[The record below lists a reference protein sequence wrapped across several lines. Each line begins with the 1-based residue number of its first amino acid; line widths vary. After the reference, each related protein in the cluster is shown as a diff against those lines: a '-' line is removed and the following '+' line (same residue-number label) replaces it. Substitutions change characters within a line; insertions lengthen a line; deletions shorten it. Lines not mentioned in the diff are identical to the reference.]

1 MSKILVVV
9 ESPAKAKTIG
19 KFLGKKYIVKAS
31 MGHVRDLPK
40 SQFAVDV
47 ENDFDVKYITIR
59 GKGDLIRE
67 LKNTAQKSDRVL
79 LATDP
84 DREGEAI
91 AWHLRELLNI
101 PAGEKCRIEF
111 NEITKKTISDSVKHP
126 REIDQ
131 KLVEAQQTRR
141 VLDRLVGYKL
151 SPLLWRKIRK
161 GLSAGRVQSVTV
173 RLICDREEE
182 INNFVSEEYWT
193 LTAKLSKQ
201 KSVFE
206 AKLYKIDDK
215 KAELKNEGQVKTI
228 IADIGK
234 EDFYVEKVNKRQQK
248 RNPAPPF
255 ITSTLQQEA
264 YRKLNFAAKKT
275 MLIAQQLYEG
285 IDLSKTE
292 GTVGLITYMRTDS
305 TRVSDEAKTETAKYI
320 EETYG
325 KEYLPDKPREYSLK
339 GKIQGGHECIRPTLA
354 DRTPDSIKSFL
365 SNEQYKLYKLI
376 WSRFIASQAA
386 SAVVDVTTVELSVKK
401 YIFKANGSVV
411 VFPGFTKIYIED
423 KDDEGKEEEGF
434 LPLIKEKDK
443 IAAQDLMPKQHFT
456 QPLPR
461 YSEAT
466 LIKTLEENGIGRP
479 STYAPILDTIVTRG
493 YVVKRQKQ
501 YFPTELGFVVID
513 LLKNFFPEI
522 INIEFTA
529 NLEGQLDS
537 VEIGEADWKQI
548 LNVFYG
554 PFQKELEVAE
564 QEIGQIEIADE
575 ESDVIC
581 EKCGRNMVIKMG
593 RFGKFL
599 ACPGFPDCRNT
610 KPLLAETGAACP
622 KCNEGRVV
630 VRATRKGKRFFGCS
644 KYPKCDYVSWD
655 EPVEGKCPECESNLS
670 IKRSRAG
677 DKIVCSNKECK
688 YEKEI
693 KKVEA

>member
-47 ENDFDVKYITIR
+47 ENDFNVKYITIR

-67 LKNTAQKSDRVL
+67 LKSTALKSDRVL

-206 AKLYKIDDK
+206 AKLFKIDDK

-228 IADIGK
+228 IAEIGS

-325 KEYLPDKPREYSLK
+325 KEYLPDKPREYSSK
-339 GKIQGGHECIRPTLA
+339 GKIQGAHECIRPTYS
-354 DRTPDSIKSFL
+354 DRTPDSIKNFL

-423 KDDEGKEEEGF
+423 KDDEGKEEDGF
-434 LPLIKEKDK
+434 LPLIQEKDK
-443 IAAQDLMPKQHFT
+443 IAAQELIPKQHFT

-537 VEIGEADWKQI
+537 VEVGEADWKQI

-610 KPLLAETGAACP
+610 KPLLAETGVACP
-622 KCNEGRVV
+622 KCKEGRVV

-644 KYPKCDYVSWD
+644 NYPKCDYVSWD
-655 EPVEGKCPECESNLS
+655 EPVEGKCPECDSSLS

-688 YEKEI
+688 YEKEL

>member
-1 MSKILVVV
+1 LSKILVVV

-47 ENDFDVKYITIR
+47 ENDFNVKYITIR
-59 GKGDLIRE
+59 GKGDLIKE
-67 LKNTAQKSDRVL
+67 LKSTAIKSDMVL

-141 VLDRLVGYKL
+141 VLDRIVGYKL

-161 GLSAGRVQSVTV
+161 GLSAGRVQSVAV

-193 LTAKLSKQ
+193 LTAKLNKL

-206 AKLYKIDDK
+206 AKLYKIDNK
-215 KAELKNEGQVKTI
+215 KAELKNEEQVNNI
-228 IADIGK
+228 IAEIGK

-305 TRVSDEAKTETAKYI
+305 TRVSDEAKTETSQYI
-320 EETYG
+320 EETFG
-325 KEYLPDKPREYSLK
+325 KEYLPDKPRVYSAK
-339 GKIQGGHECIRPTLA
+339 GKVQGAHECIRPTLA
-354 DRTPDSIKSFL
+354 ERTPESVKKFL

-401 YIFKANGSVV
+401 YIFKANGSIV

-434 LPLIKEKDK
+434 LPVIQEKDT
-443 IAAQDLMPKQHFT
+443 IGVQQLIPKQHYT

-575 ESDVIC
+575 ESDVAC

-610 KPLLAETGAACP
+610 KPLLSETGVACP
-622 KCNEGRVV
+622 KCKEGRVV

-644 KYPKCDYVSWD
+644 KYPNCDYVSWD
-655 EPVEGKCPECESNLS
+655 EPVEGKCPECDSDLL
-670 IKRSRAG
+670 IKRSRTG
-677 DKIVCSNKECK
+677 DRIICSNKECK

-693 KKVEA
+693 KKIEG

>member
-1 MSKILVVV
+1 MTKILVVV

-40 SQFAVDV
+40 SQLAVDV
-47 ENDFDVKYITIR
+47 ENDFSVKYITIR
-59 GKGDLIRE
+59 GKGDLIKE
-67 LKNTAQKSDRVL
+67 LKSTALKSDKVL

-91 AWHLRELLNI
+91 AWHLQELLNI
-101 PAGEKCRIEF
+101 PGDEKCRIEF
-111 NEITKKTISDSVKHP
+111 NEITKKTITDSVKNP
-126 REIDQ
+126 REIDK

-161 GLSAGRVQSVTV
+161 GLSAGRVQSVAV

-182 INNFVSEEYWT
+182 IEKFVSEEYWT
-193 LTAKLSKQ
+193 LTAKLNKQ
-201 KSVFE
+201 KSIFE
-206 AKLYKIDDK
+206 AKLYKINNH
-215 KAELKNEGQVKTI
+215 KAELKNEEQVKNI
-228 IADIGK
+228 ITDIGK
-234 EDFYVEKVNKRQQK
+234 EEFYVEKVNKRQQK

-264 YRKLNFAAKKT
+264 YRKLNYAAKKT

-305 TRVSDEAKTETAKYI
+305 TRVSDEAKTETAQYI
-320 EETYG
+320 EENLG
-325 KEYLPDKPREYSLK
+325 KEYLPEKSRVYTSK
-339 GKIQGGHECIRPTLA
+339 GKVQGAHECIRPTLA
-354 DRTPDSIKSFL
+354 ARTPDSIKEYL
-365 SNEQYKLYKLI
+365 SSEQYKLYKLI

-386 SAVVDVTTVELSVKK
+386 SAIVDVTTVELSVKQ
-401 YIFKANGSVV
+401 YSFKASGTALI
-411 VFPGFTKIYIED
+411 FPGFTKIYIED
-423 KDDEGKEEEGF
+423 RDDDSKDEEGF
-434 LPLIKEKDK
+434 LPVIQEKDR
-443 IAAQDLMPKQHFT
+443 IEVRQLIPKQHFT
-456 QPLPR
+456 QPQPR

-529 NLEGQLDS
+529 NLEDQLDS
-537 VEIGEADWKQI
+537 VELGETASKEI
-548 LNVFYG
+548 LNMFYQ
-554 PFQKELEVAE
+554 PFQKELETADK
-564 QEIGQIEIADE
+564 EIGQIEIADE

-599 ACPGFPDCRNT
+599 ACPGFPECRNT
-610 KPLLAETGAACP
+610 KPLLAETGVSCP
-622 KCNEGRVV
+622 KCGDGRVV

-644 KYPKCDYVSWD
+644 KYPTCEYVSWD
-655 EPVEGKCPECESNLS
+655 EPAEGKCPECGGHLL
-670 IKRSRAG
+670 IKRGRAG
-677 DKIVCSNKECK
+677 DRIICSNKECK

-693 KKVEA
+693 KKVEG

>member
-1 MSKILVVV
+1 MTKILVVV

-47 ENDFDVKYITIR
+47 ENDFSVKYITIR
-59 GKGDLIRE
+59 GKGDLIKE
-67 LKNTAQKSDRVL
+67 LKSTALKSDRVL

-91 AWHLRELLNI
+91 AWHLQELLNI
-101 PAGEKCRIEF
+101 PDGEKCRIEF
-111 NEITKKTISDSVKHP
+111 NEITKKTITDSVKNP
-126 REIDQ
+126 REIDK

-161 GLSAGRVQSVTV
+161 GLSAGRVQSVAV

-182 INNFVSEEYWT
+182 IEKFVSEEYWT

-201 KSVFE
+201 KSIFE
-206 AKLYKIDDK
+206 AKLAKINNH
-215 KAELKNEGQVKTI
+215 KADLKNEEQVNNI
-228 IADIGK
+228 IADIDK
-234 EDFYVEKVNKRQQK
+234 EEFYVEKVNKRQQK

-264 YRKLNFAAKKT
+264 YRKLNYAAKKT

-305 TRVSDEAKTETAKYI
+305 TRVSDEAKTETAQYI
-320 EETYG
+320 EENLG
-325 KEYLPDKPREYSLK
+325 KEYLPDKPRVYTSK
-339 GKIQGGHECIRPTLA
+339 GKVQGAHECIRPTLSA
-354 DRTPDSIKSFL
+354 RTPDSMKQYL
-365 SNEQYKLYKLI
+365 SSEQYKLYKLI

-386 SAVVDVTTVELSVKK
+386 SAIVDVTTVELSVKQ
-401 YIFKANGSVV
+401 YSFKASGTAMI
-411 VFPGFTKIYIED
+411 FPGFTKIYIED
-423 KDDEGKEEEGF
+423 RDDEGKDDEGF
-434 LPLIKEKDK
+434 LPVIQEKDR
-443 IAAQDLMPKQHFT
+443 IEVRQLIPKQHFT
-456 QPLPR
+456 QPQPR

-479 STYAPILDTIVTRG
+479 STYAPILDTIITRG

-529 NLEGQLDS
+529 NLENQLDS
-537 VEIGEADWKQI
+537 VEIGEAASKEI
-548 LNVFYG
+548 LNMFYL
-554 PFQKELEVAE
+554 PFQKELETAE

-575 ESDVIC
+575 ESDIPC

-599 ACPGFPDCRNT
+599 ACPGFPECRNT
-610 KPLLAETGAACP
+610 KPLLAETGVACP
-622 KCNEGRVV
+622 KCGVGRVV

-644 KYPKCDYVSWD
+644 KYPACEYVSWD
-655 EPVEGKCPECESNLS
+655 EPVEGKCPECQSNLL
-670 IKRSRAG
+670 IKRGRTG
-677 DKIVCSNKECK
+677 DRIICSNKECK
-688 YEKEI
+688 YEKEV
-693 KKVEA
+693 KKVEG